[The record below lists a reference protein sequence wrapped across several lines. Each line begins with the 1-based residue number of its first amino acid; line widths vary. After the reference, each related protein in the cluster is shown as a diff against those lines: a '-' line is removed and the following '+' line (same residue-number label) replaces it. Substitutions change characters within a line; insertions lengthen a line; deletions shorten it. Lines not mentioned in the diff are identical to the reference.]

1 MPRKIL
7 VGALAATML
16 AALCPS
22 MSLAQSKAAKLASA
36 LSAAPANIAANA
48 SVMDLPGKDGKMATL
63 REGSNGWTC
72 FPSEPKSKY
81 IVNNSMC
88 ADQSFF
94 SFLGSLMGGKPAPEI
109 KQVAYSYMLSANDWE
124 SNTDGNSKAPT
135 ADNQWHHVGSHVMIA
150 YPDPKMLEGLPT
162 RPSKNGAYV
171 MWAGTPYAHVMFP
184 VK

>member
-1 MPRKIL
+1 MSRKVIA
-7 VGALAATML
+7 GALAATIL

-22 MSLAQSKAAKLASA
+22 ISLAQSKAARIASA
-36 LSAAPANIAANA
+36 LSAAPPSIAANA
-48 SVMDLPGKDGKMATL
+48 AVMEMGKDGKLITL

-72 FPSEPKSKY
+72 LPSDPKSKY

-94 SFLGSLMGGKPAPEI
+94 GFLGALMTGKPGPDM
-109 KQVAYSYMLSANDWE
+109 KQVGYSYMLSANDWE
-124 SNTDGNSKAPT
+124 SNTDGKAKAPT

-150 YPDPKMLEGLPT
+150 YPDAKMLEGIPT
-162 RPSKNGAYV
+162 HPSKNGAYV

>member
-1 MPRKIL
+1 MSRK
-7 VGALAATML
+7 VMAGALAAAIL

-22 MSLAQSKAAKLASA
+22 ISIAQSKAAKIASA
-36 LSAAPANIAANA
+36 LSAAPPGIAARA
-48 SVMDLPGKDGKMATL
+48 AVMDLPGKDGKMVML

-72 FPSEPKSKY
+72 IPSEPKSKY

-88 ADQSFF
+88 ADQTFF
-94 SFLGSLMGGKPAPEI
+94 TFLGALMSGKPAPGI
-109 KQVAYSYMLSANDWE
+109 NQVGYSYMLSADDWE
-124 SNTDGNSKAPT
+124 SNTDVASKAPT

-150 YPDPKMLEGLPT
+150 YPDAKMLEGLPT